1 MSGLTKRQWNVS
13 EGLLAP
19 RASVLKARYERS
31 GNEVADEGHLAS
43 CLGFDFRR
51 PSWPAPLISGPDVTK
66 RCSDLYSAADV
77 YQGLDAGNSDLSTPR
92 VGAEDFA
99 GVQPSIGDSVDRY
112 HGLADGN
119 ADLFKA
125 DRSGSSGAG
134 SDPDIYASV
143 SGNPDLQF

>member
-1 MSGLTKRQWNVS
+1 MKTIITAIAASLF
-13 EGLLAP
+13 A
-19 RASVLKARYERS
+19 ASV
-31 GNEVADEGHLAS
+31 
-43 CLGFDFRR
+43 
-51 PSWPAPLISGPDVTK
+51 
-66 RCSDLYSAADV
+66 SAADV
-77 YQGLDAGNSDLSTPR
+77 YHGLDAGNSDLSTPR
-92 VGAEDFA
+92 VSAEDFA